1 MRALAPRSIL
11 DFGCGEAFTLD
22 ELARLGVDVENY
34 EGVDLRADAL
44 AAARTRWPRLRFSHA
59 DIFDPDFDG
68 RRYGVTLAL
77 EVMEHL
83 FEPDRM
89 LKRLAELTD
98 DAIILSVP
106 HEPWFQLTNLLRG
119 RDFIRLGNH
128 PEHVQHWN
136 PRTFADFISPH
147 AEVVRIR
154 ASFPFIIATA
164 RPWR

>member
-1 MRALAPRSIL
+1 MAPRSIL

-59 DIFDPDFDG
+59 DILDPDFDG

-83 FEPDRM
+83 FEPDRV

-98 DAIILSVP
+98 NAIILSVP

-164 RPWR
+164 RPRR